1 MAYKAQLRKSQKRKS
16 KKNQADDEDSEP
28 EPEQQKLK
36 RFRDGYIN
44 KQHVLVLCT
53 KGINHRHR
61 HLMKDIRELMPHSKK
76 DVKCDPREMSEVN
89 EICEMKNCTSC
100 VLFEARSRSDLYMWI
115 TKTPSGP
122 SIKFHVRNVHTMR
135 ELKFT
140 GNCLKGSRP
149 IVTFDANFDSTP
161 HYRLIKE
168 VFMHVWPTPNLHP
181 KSKPFIDHVINFYL
195 HDDHI
200 WFRNYQIVNP
210 TSGGDPSLV
219 EIGPRFV
226 LNPVKILSGSF
237 FGGLLYVNPKYV
249 SPAALRGLN
258 KVKSAQVHVS
268 NVKKEKASKR
278 RSIKL
283 TPTPSPLENIFGYNE
298 ETIRNREAKKRLS
311 QNISRRNS
319 SEMEPEEDESGDE
332 NGESYGS
339 EISEGDSL
347 MNTSEFDGEEEDG
360 ENFDDENDDDSQE

>member
-1 MAYKAQLRKSQKRKS
+1 
-16 KKNQADDEDSEP
+16 
-28 EPEQQKLK
+28 
-36 RFRDGYIN
+36 
-44 KQHVLVLCT
+44 
-53 KGINHRHR
+53 
-61 HLMKDIRELMPHSKK
+61 LMKDIRELMPHSKK

-100 VLFEARSRSDLYMWI
+100 VLFEARRKSDLFMWF

-149 IVTFDANFDSTP
+149 IVTFDANFDSSP

-168 VFMHVWPTPNLHP
+168 VFMHVWPTPNFHP
-181 KSKPFIDHVINFYL
+181 KSKPFIDHCINFYI

-210 TSGGDPSLV
+210 VTGGDPSLV

-237 FGGLLYVNPKYV
+237 FGGLLYINPKYV
-249 SPAALRGLN
+249 SPAALRGMK
-258 KVKSAQVHVS
+258 KVNSAQIHVS
-268 NVKKEKASKR
+268 NIKKEKASKR
-278 RSIKL
+278 RSVKL
-283 TPTPSPLENIFGYNE
+283 KPSPGPLENIFDYNE
-298 ETIRNREAKKRLS
+298 EVVRNREAKKRS
-311 QNISRRNS
+311 VSRQNS
-319 SEMEPEEDESGDE
+319 SENLENMDDESDDE
-332 NGESYGS
+332 NGESFGTGS
-339 EISEGDSL
+339 EISEGDSF
-347 MNTSEFDGEEEDG
+347 MNTSEFEDG
-360 ENFDDENDDDSQE
+360 ENIADNEESDSQD

>member
-1 MAYKAQLRKSQKRKS
+1 
-16 KKNQADDEDSEP
+16 
-28 EPEQQKLK
+28 
-36 RFRDGYIN
+36 
-44 KQHVLVLCT
+44 
-53 KGINHRHR
+53 
-61 HLMKDIRELMPHSKK
+61 MKDIRELMPHSKK
-76 DVKCDPREMSEVN
+76 EVKCDPREMSEVN

-100 VLFEARSRSDLYMWI
+100 VLFEARRKADLFMWF

-181 KSKPFIDHVINFYL
+181 KSKPFIDHCINFYI

-210 TSGGDPSLV
+210 TSGDPSLV

-249 SPAALRGLN
+249 SPAALRGLK
-258 KVKSAQVHVS
+258 KVQSAQIHVS
-268 NVKKEKASKR
+268 NIKKEKASKR

-283 TPTPSPLENIFGYNE
+283 TPAPGPLENIFGYNE
-298 ETIRNREAKKRLS
+298 DVVRNREEKKRDFL
-311 QNISRRNS
+311 RTNS
-319 SEMEPEEDESGDE
+319 SENDEENEDESEDE
-332 NGESYGS
+332 NGESGGS
-339 EISEGDSL
+339 EISEGDSF
-347 MNTSEFDGEEEDG
+347 MNTSEFDEG
-360 ENFDDENDDDSQE
+360 ENIADENNDSQD